1 MIAEQ
6 SLTFQFQNLMLREIL
21 VIDDNPD
28 IRLLVSNILKDQ
40 NFEVRTAA
48 NYDQAVYEIQRKLPD
63 LAIVDIKLDKPDKDG
78 IDLLKLINKKNKM
91 TPVIMISGHAT
102 VQIAVEAIRLGAYEF
117 IEKPFTK
124 EKILNY
130 VKRALE
136 STKLKKE
143 KDIIENKLFHSFEL
157 MGKSSSIVKVKKI
170 IEKLSTSES
179 RVLISGPTGSG
190 KELVARKIHK
200 NSNRSKEPFII
211 INAAL
216 LKENS
221 YEKELFGE
229 EFEDGSI
236 SFGALERANKG
247 TLLIDE
253 VSEIPYETQ
262 ANVLRVLIDQKFKRL
277 NGSKDIN
284 VNIRLISSTSK
295 DLNELVSAN
304 KFREDLFH
312 RLNVMPIELT
322 SLNSRTEDIPILI
335 EYFKNKLSEINGV
348 QQPNIDIKNDNFY
361 TYNWPGNVREL
372 RNLVERVTILSA
384 NETKENINKLIS
396 DILNPSTNSK
406 INNDLMEKS
415 FSSPLKEAREHFEKE
430 YLTTQL
436 KKNHG
441 NISKTADFIGMER
454 SALHRKLKSLG
465 IKGIN

>member
-1 MIAEQ
+1 MHK
-6 SLTFQFQNLMLREIL
+6 EIL

-28 IRLLVSNILKDQ
+28 IRFLICKILKEE
-40 NFEVRTAA
+40 NFIVRSAA
-48 NYDQAVYEIQRKLPD
+48 NYDQAVIEINKKLPD
-63 LAIVDIKLDKPDKDG
+63 LAIIDIKLDKTDKDG
-78 IDLLKLINKKNKM
+78 IDLLESIISKNKLI
-91 TPVIMISGHAT
+91 PVIMISGHAT
-102 VQIAVEAIRLGAYEF
+102 VQIAIEAMRLGAYEF
-117 IEKPFTK
+117 IEKPFST

-130 VKRALE
+130 VTRALE
-136 STKLKKE
+136 TASLKKE

-157 MGKSSSIVKVKKI
+157 IGKSTSVIKIKKT
-170 IEKLSTSES
+170 IEKLATSES

-200 NSNRSKEPFII
+200 NSGRSKEPFII
-211 INAAL
+211 LNAAL
-216 LKENS
+216 LKETT

-229 EFEDGSI
+229 EFDDGNI

-253 VSEIPYETQ
+253 VSEIPFETQ

-277 NGSKDIN
+277 NGSKYIK

-295 DLNELVSAN
+295 NLKELIEIE

-312 RLNVMPIELT
+312 RLNVVPIELE
-322 SLNSRTEDIPILI
+322 SLSSRTEDIPLLI
-335 EYFKNKLSEINGV
+335 EYFTEKLSEINGV
-348 QQPNIDIKNDNFY
+348 QQPKIDINNDNLY
-361 TYNWPGNVREL
+361 TYNWPGNIREL

-384 NETKENINKLIS
+384 NESKENINKLMN
-396 DILNPSTNSK
+396 DILTSSSSTARNQS
-406 INNDLMEKS
+406 LLEKS
-415 FSSPLKEAREHFEKE
+415 FASPLKEAREHFEKE
-430 YLTTQL
+430 YLTAQL

>member
-1 MIAEQ
+1 M
-6 SLTFQFQNLMLREIL
+6 NKEIL
-21 VIDDNPD
+21 VIDDKPD
-28 IRLLVSNILKDQ
+28 IRLLVSNILKEK
-40 NFEVRTAA
+40 NYTVRTAA
-48 NYDQAVYEIQRKLPD
+48 NYDQAVFEINKKLPD
-63 LAIVDIKLDKPDKDG
+63 LAIIDIKLDKVDNDG
-78 IDLLKLINKKNKM
+78 IDLLKMVTKKDKLI
-91 TPVIMISGHAT
+91 PVIMISGHAT
-102 VQIAVEAIRLGAYEF
+102 VQIAVEATRLGAYEF
-117 IEKPFTK
+117 IEKPFSR

-130 VKRALE
+130 VNRALE
-136 STKLKKE
+136 SSLLKKE
-143 KDIIENKLFHSFEL
+143 KDLIENKLFHSFDL
-157 MGKSSSIVKVKKI
+157 IGKSPSIIKVKKI
-170 IEKLSTSES
+170 IEKLSNSES
-179 RVLISGPTGSG
+179 RILISGSTGTG

-200 NSNRSKEPFII
+200 NSSREKEPFVI

-216 LKENS
+216 LKES
-221 YEKELFGE
+221 TYEKELFGE
-229 EFEDGSI
+229 EFKDGTI

-295 DLNELVSAN
+295 NLNELVKVN

-312 RLNVMPIELT
+312 RLNVMPIELS
-322 SLNSRTEDIPILI
+322 SLSSRTEDIPLLI
-335 EYFKNKLSEINGV
+335 DYFKDKLSEINGV
-348 QQPNIDIKNDNFY
+348 QEPKIDIKNDNLY

-384 NETKENINKLIS
+384 NETKENIDKLIG
-396 DILNPSTNSK
+396 DILNPSSGYDNS
-406 INNDLMEKS
+406 NSLLEKS
-415 FSSPLKEAREHFEKE
+415 FTSPLKEAREQFEKE
-430 YLTTQL
+430 YLITQL

-441 NISKTADFIGMER
+441 NVSKTADFIGMER

>member
-1 MIAEQ
+1 
-6 SLTFQFQNLMLREIL
+6 MLKDIL

-28 IRLLVSNILKDQ
+28 IRFLICNILKEQ
-40 NFEVRTAA
+40 NFQVRSAA
-48 NYDQAVYEIQRKLPD
+48 NYDQAVLEINKKLPD
-63 LAIVDIKLDKPDKDG
+63 LAIIDIKLDKANKDG
-78 IDLLKLINKKNKM
+78 IDLLKLIISKNKL

-117 IEKPFTK
+117 IEKPFST

-136 STKLKKE
+136 NASLKEE

-157 MGKSSSIVKVKKI
+157 IGKSPSITRTRKM

-200 NSNRSKEPFII
+200 YSGRSKEPFVIL
-211 INAAL
+211 NAAL
-216 LKENS
+216 LKETT
-221 YEKELFGE
+221 YEKELFGQ
-229 EFEDGSI
+229 EFDDGNI

-253 VSEIPYETQ
+253 VAEIPIETQ
-262 ANVLRVLIDQKFKRL
+262 ANILRVLIDQKFKRL
-277 NGSKDIN
+277 NGTKDIS
-284 VNIRLISSTSK
+284 VNIRLISSTSQNLK
-295 DLNELVSAN
+295 ELVEIG
-304 KFREDLFH
+304 KFREDLYH
-312 RLNVMPIELT
+312 RLNVVPIELS
-322 SLNSRTEDIPILI
+322 SLSSRTEDIPLLI
-335 EYFKNKLSEINGV
+335 EYFKKIISEINGV
-348 QQPNIDIKNDNFY
+348 QQSKIDIKNDNLY
-361 TYNWPGNVREL
+361 TYSWPGNVREL
-372 RNLVERVTILSA
+372 RNLVERVTILSS
-384 NETKENINKLIS
+384 NESKENIDKLM
-396 DILNPSTNSK
+396 DEILSSTSSFK
-406 INNDLMEKS
+406 ITESLLEKS

-430 YLTTQL
+430 YLTKQL

>member
-1 MIAEQ
+1 MHK
-6 SLTFQFQNLMLREIL
+6 EIL

-28 IRLLVSNILKDQ
+28 IRLLVSSILKDQ

-48 NYDQAVYEIQRKLPD
+48 NYDQAVFEINKKLPD
-63 LAIVDIKLDKPDKDG
+63 LAIIDIKLDKTDKDG
-78 IDLLKLINKKNKM
+78 IDLLKLVTKKNKQI
-91 TPVIMISGHAT
+91 PIIMISGHAT
-102 VQIAVEAIRLGAYEF
+102 VAIAVEATRLGAYEF
-117 IEKPFTK
+117 IEKPFSK

-136 STKLKKE
+136 SFELKKE
-143 KDIIENKLFHSFEL
+143 KDLIENKLFHSFDL
-157 MGKSSSIVKVKKI
+157 VGKSPSIMKVKKI

-179 RVLISGPTGSG
+179 RVLISGPTGTG

-200 NSNRSKEPFII
+200 NSSREKEPFVI

-216 LKENS
+216 LKENT
-221 YEKELFGE
+221 YERELFGE
-229 EFEDGSI
+229 EFEDGNV

-277 NGSKDIN
+277 NGAKDIY

-295 DLNELVSAN
+295 NLDNLVKN
-304 KFREDLFH
+304 GKFREDLYH

-322 SLNSRTEDIPILI
+322 SLNSRTEDISLLI
-335 EYFKNKLSEINGV
+335 KYFMEKLSEINGV
-348 QQPNIDIKNDNFY
+348 QKPNIDINNDNLY

-372 RNLVERVTILSA
+372 RNLVERITILSS
-384 NETKENINKLIS
+384 NESKSDINKLIE
-396 DILNPSTNSK
+396 DILNPSSSSLTNK
-406 INNDLMEKS
+406 DILEKS
-415 FSSPLKEAREHFEKE
+415 FTSPLKEARKHFEKE
-430 YLTTQL
+430 YLLIQL

-454 SALHRKLKSLG
+454 SALHRKLKELG

>member
-1 MIAEQ
+1 
-6 SLTFQFQNLMLREIL
+6 MLKEIL

-28 IRLLVSNILKDQ
+28 IRSLVSNILIEQ
-40 NFEVRTAA
+40 NYEVRTAA
-48 NYDQAVYEIQRKLPD
+48 NYDQAIFEINKKLPD
-63 LAIVDIKLDKPDKDG
+63 LAIIDIKLDKTDKDG
-78 IDLLKLINKKNKM
+78 IDLLKLVTKKNKL

-102 VQIAVEAIRLGAYEF
+102 VQIAVEATRLGAYEF

-130 VKRALE
+130 VNRALE
-136 STKLKKE
+136 SSKLKKE

-157 MGKSSSIVKVKKI
+157 IGKSPSVIKVKKI

-179 RVLISGPTGSG
+179 RVLIYGPTGAG

-200 NSNRSKEPFII
+200 NSSRSKEPFII

-216 LKENS
+216 LKES
-221 YEKELFGE
+221 AYEKELFGE
-229 EFEDGSI
+229 EFDDGNI

-253 VSEIPYETQ
+253 VSEIPFETQ

-295 DLNELVSAN
+295 DLSELVKIN
-304 KFREDLFH
+304 KFREDLYH

-322 SLNSRTEDIPILI
+322 SLSSRTEDIPLLI
-335 EYFKNKLSEINGV
+335 EYFKEKLSEINGV
-348 QQPNIDIKNDNFY
+348 QQPKIDIKNDNLY

-372 RNLVERVTILSA
+372 RNLVERITILSA
-384 NETKENINKLIS
+384 NESQSNINKIIE
-396 DILNPSTNSK
+396 DILNPASTFSNR
-406 INNDLMEKS
+406 DHLEKS
-415 FSSPLKEAREHFEKE
+415 FTSPLKEARKHFEKE
-430 YLTTQL
+430 YLITQL

-454 SALHRKLKSLG
+454 SALHRKLKELG

>member
-1 MIAEQ
+1 MQ
-6 SLTFQFQNLMLREIL
+6 KEIL

-28 IRLLVSNILKDQ
+28 IRNLICNILKEK
-40 NFEVRTAA
+40 NVEIRSAA
-48 NYDQAVYEIQRKLPD
+48 NYDQATYEIQKKLPD
-63 LAIVDIKLDKPDKDG
+63 LAIIDIKLDKPDKDG
-78 IDLLKLINKKNKM
+78 IDLLKMIMKKNKLL
-91 TPVIMISGHAT
+91 PVIMISGHAT
-102 VQIAVEAIRLGAYEF
+102 VQIALESLRLGAYEF
-117 IEKPFTK
+117 MEKGASFSLDK
-124 EKILNY
+124 LLNY
-130 VKRALE
+130 INRAFE
-136 STKLKKE
+136 SFELKKE
-143 KDIIENKLFHSFEL
+143 KNIMENKLFHSFEL
-157 MGKSSSIVKVKKI
+157 IGNSPAILKVKKI
-170 IEKLSTSES
+170 IDKLSSSES

-200 NSNRSKEPFII
+200 NSSRSSEPFVI

-216 LKENS
+216 LKENT

-229 EFEDGSI
+229 EFEDGNI

-253 VSEIPYETQ
+253 VSEIPFDTQ
-262 ANVLRVLIDQKFKRL
+262 ANILRVLIDQKFKRL
-277 NGSKDIN
+277 NGKKDIN

-295 DLNELVSAN
+295 DLNDLVEVK

-322 SLNSRTEDIPILI
+322 PLNSRTEDIPLLI
-335 EYFKNKLSEINGV
+335 KYFKEKLSEINGV
-348 QQPNIDIKNDNFY
+348 QQPKIDINNDSLF

-372 RNLVERVTILSA
+372 RNLVERITILSG
-384 NETKENINKLIS
+384 NESKENINKLID
-396 DILNPSTNSK
+396 DILNPSSRSLTNKNLLERS
-406 INNDLMEKS
+406 LT
-415 FSSPLKEAREHFEKE
+415 SPLKEAREHFEKE
-430 YLTTQL
+430 YLITQL

>member
-1 MIAEQ
+1 
-6 SLTFQFQNLMLREIL
+6 MLKEIL

-28 IRLLVSNILKDQ
+28 IRFLVSNILEEQ
-40 NFEVRTAA
+40 NYKIRTAA
-48 NYDQAVYEIQRKLPD
+48 NYDQAVLEINKRLPD
-63 LAIVDIKLDKPDKDG
+63 LAILDIKLDKPDKDG
-78 IDLLKLINKKNKM
+78 IDLLKLIIKKNKNI
-91 TPVIMISGHAT
+91 PVIMISGHAT
-102 VQIAVEAIRLGAYEF
+102 VKVAVEAIRLGAYEF
-117 IEKPFTK
+117 IEKPFSK

-130 VKRALE
+130 VNRGLE
-136 STKLKKE
+136 SSLLKKE
-143 KDIIENKLFHSFEL
+143 KDIIENKLFHSFDL
-157 MGKSSSIVKVKKI
+157 IGDSPDMAKVRKT

-200 NSNRSKEPFII
+200 NSGRVKEPFVI

-216 LKENS
+216 LKERT

-229 EFEDGSI
+229 EFDDGNI

-262 ANVLRVLIDQKFKRL
+262 ANVLRVLIDQKFKRI

-295 DLNELVSAN
+295 DLKQLVKEN

-312 RLNVMPIELT
+312 RLNVMPIELN
-322 SLNSRTEDIPILI
+322 SLSSRTEDIPLLI
-335 EYFKNKLSEINGV
+335 NYFKTKLAEINGV
-348 QQPNIDIKNDNFY
+348 QEPNIDIKNDSLY
-361 TYNWPGNVREL
+361 TYSWPGNVREL
-372 RNLVERVTILSA
+372 RNLVERITILSS
-384 NETKENINKLIS
+384 NDSKEKINQLIN
-396 DILNPSTNSK
+396 DILNPSSK
-406 INNDLMEKS
+406 ITEENNILTQS
-415 FSSPLKEAREHFEKE
+415 FQSPLKEAREHFEKE

-436 KKNHG
+436 KKHHG

>member
-1 MIAEQ
+1 MIK
-6 SLTFQFQNLMLREIL
+6 EIL

-28 IRLLVSNILKDQ
+28 IRFLVCNILEEQ
-40 NFEVRTAA
+40 NFKVRTAA
-48 NYDQAVYEIQRKLPD
+48 NFDQAVLEINRRIPD

-78 IDLLKLINKKNKM
+78 IDLLKLIIKKNKN

-102 VQIAVEAIRLGAYEF
+102 VKVAVEAIRLGAYEF
-117 IEKPFTK
+117 IEKPFSK
-124 EKILNY
+124 EKIINY
-130 VKRALE
+130 VNRGLE
-136 STKLKKE
+136 SSSLKKE
-143 KDIIENKLFHSFEL
+143 KDIIENKLFHSFDL
-157 MGKSSSIVKVKKI
+157 IGKSSDITKVKKI
-170 IEKLSTSES
+170 IDKLSSSES

-200 NSNRSKEPFII
+200 NSIRVKEPFVI

-216 LKENS
+216 LKEKT

-229 EFEDGSI
+229 EFEDGNI
-236 SFGALERANKG
+236 SFGSLERANRG

-262 ANVLRVLIDQKFKRL
+262 ANVLRVLIDQKFKRV

-295 DLNELVSAN
+295 DLSQLVRDN
-304 KFREDLFH
+304 KFREDLYH
-312 RLNVMPIELT
+312 RLNVMPVELT
-322 SLNSRTEDIPILI
+322 SLSSRTEDIPLLI
-335 EYFKNKLSEINGV
+335 DYFKEKLSEINGV
-348 QQPNIDIKNDNFY
+348 PMPKIDIKNDNLY

-384 NETKENINKLIS
+384 NESTENIKKLMN
-396 DILNPSTNSK
+396 DILTSSSS
-406 INNDLMEKS
+406 IENDKTLIEKS

-430 YLTTQL
+430 YLITQL

>member
-1 MIAEQ
+1 MHK
-6 SLTFQFQNLMLREIL
+6 EIL

-40 NFEVRTAA
+40 KYEVRAAA
-48 NYDQAVYEIQRKLPD
+48 NYDQAIFEINKKLPD
-63 LAIVDIKLDKPDKDG
+63 LAIIDIKLDKPDKDG
-78 IDLLKLINKKNKM
+78 IDLLKFINKKEKS

-124 EKILNY
+124 EKIINY
-130 VKRALE
+130 VNRALE
-136 STKLKKE
+136 SSTLKKE
-143 KDIIENKLFHSFEL
+143 KDIIENKLFHSFDL
-157 MGKSSSIVKVKKI
+157 IGKSGSIVKVRKI
-170 IEKLSTSES
+170 IEKLSTTES
-179 RVLISGPTGSG
+179 RILITGPTGTG

-200 NSNRSKEPFII
+200 NSNRSKQPFII

-216 LKENS
+216 LKENA

-229 EFEDGSI
+229 ELEDGTI
-236 SFGALERANKG
+236 SFGALERANNG

-253 VSEIPYETQ
+253 VSEIPYTTQ

-295 DLNELVSAN
+295 DLNELVSIN

-312 RLNVMPIELT
+312 RLNVMPIELPP
-322 SLNSRTEDIPILI
+322 LNSRTEDIPLLI
-335 EYFKNKLSEINGV
+335 EYFKEKLSEINGV
-348 QQPNIDIKNDNFY
+348 HQPDIDINNDNLY

-372 RNLVERVTILSA
+372 RNLVERITILSA
-384 NETKENINKLIS
+384 NESKENINKIIE
-396 DILNPSTNSK
+396 DILNPSLKSK
-406 INNDLMEKS
+406 NGDNILEKS
-415 FSSPLKEAREHFEKE
+415 FSSPLKEAREQFEKE
-430 YLTTQL
+430 YLINQL

-465 IKGIN
+465 IKGLN

>member
-1 MIAEQ
+1 M
-6 SLTFQFQNLMLREIL
+6 FKEIL

-28 IRLLVSNILKDQ
+28 IRYLLCSILEEQ
-40 NFEVRTAA
+40 NFKVRSAA
-48 NYDQAVYEIQRKLPD
+48 NYDQAVLEINNRLPD
-63 LAIVDIKLDKPDKDG
+63 LAIIDIKLDKPNKDG
-78 IDLLKLINKKNKM
+78 IDLLKLVNTKNKF

-117 IEKPFTK
+117 IEKPFSK

-130 VKRALE
+130 VNRGLE
-136 STKLKKE
+136 SASLKKE

-157 MGKSSSIVKVKKI
+157 IGKSPNIVKVKKI
-170 IEKLSTSES
+170 IEKLITSES

-200 NSNRSKEPFII
+200 NSSRSKEPFII

-216 LKENS
+216 LKEKT
-221 YEKELFGE
+221 YERELFGE
-229 EFEDGSI
+229 EFDDGNI

-253 VSEIPYETQ
+253 VSEIPFETQ
-262 ANVLRVLIDQKFKRL
+262 ANVLRVLIDQKFKRM

-284 VNIRLISSTSK
+284 VNIRLISSSSK
-295 DLNELVSAN
+295 DLTELVKEN

-312 RLNVMPIELT
+312 RLNVMPIELS
-322 SLNSRTEDIPILI
+322 SLSSRTEDIPLLI
-335 EYFKNKLSEINGV
+335 DYFKTKLSEINGV
-348 QQPNIDIKNDNFY
+348 KTPDIDIKNDNLY
-361 TYNWPGNVREL
+361 TYSWPGNVREL
-372 RNLVERVTILSA
+372 RNLVERITILSS
-384 NETKENINKLIS
+384 NESKQKINQVID
-396 DILNPSTNSK
+396 DILNPSSETNY
-406 INNDLMEKS
+406 NKS
-415 FSSPLKEAREHFEKE
+415 LLEQSFQSPLKEAREHFEKE

-436 KKNHG
+436 KKHHG

>member
-1 MIAEQ
+1 MHK
-6 SLTFQFQNLMLREIL
+6 EIL

-28 IRLLVSNILKDQ
+28 IRNLVSSILKDQ
-40 NFEVRTAA
+40 NFNVRTAA
-48 NYDQAVYEIQRKLPD
+48 NYDQAVFEINKKLPD
-63 LAIVDIKLDKPDKDG
+63 LAIVDIKLDKADKDG
-78 IDLLKLINKKNKM
+78 IDLLKLITKKDKFI
-91 TPVIMISGHAT
+91 PVIMISGHAT
-102 VQIAVEAIRLGAYEF
+102 VQIAVEATRLGAYEF
-117 IEKPFTK
+117 IEKPFSK

-136 STKLKKE
+136 SSQLKKE
-143 KDIIENKLFHSFEL
+143 KNIIENKLFHSFDL
-157 MGKSSSIVKVKKI
+157 IGNSPSIVKVKKI

-179 RVLISGPTGSG
+179 RVLISGPTGTG

-200 NSNRSKEPFII
+200 NSLRSKEPFVI

-216 LKENS
+216 LKETT

-229 EFEDGSI
+229 EFEDGNI

-277 NGSKDIN
+277 NGSKDVN
-284 VNIRLISSTSK
+284 VNIRLISSTAKNLS
-295 DLNELVSAN
+295 ELVKEN
-304 KFREDLFH
+304 KFREDLYH
-312 RLNVMPIELT
+312 RLNVIPIELT
-322 SLNSRTEDIPILI
+322 SLSSRTEDIPLLI
-335 EYFKNKLSEINGV
+335 NYFKKKLSDINGV
-348 QQPNIDIKNDNFY
+348 QQFKIEINNDNLY

-372 RNLVERVTILSA
+372 RNLVERITILTA
-384 NETKENINKLIS
+384 NEKKNDINKLIE
-396 DILNPSTNSK
+396 DILNPSKSFD
-406 INNDLMEKS
+406 INQNLLEKS
-415 FSSPLKEAREHFEKE
+415 FTSPLKEARKHFEKE
-430 YLTTQL
+430 YLLTQL

-454 SALHRKLKSLG
+454 SALHRKLKELG

>member
-1 MIAEQ
+1 M
-6 SLTFQFQNLMLREIL
+6 FKEIL

-28 IRLLVSNILKDQ
+28 IRFLVCNILEEQ
-40 NFEVRTAA
+40 NFKVRTAA
-48 NYDQAVYEIQRKLPD
+48 NYDQAVLEINKRLPD

-78 IDLLKLINKKNKM
+78 IDLLKLIIKKSKNI
-91 TPVIMISGHAT
+91 PVIMISGHAT
-102 VQIAVEAIRLGAYEF
+102 VKVAVEAIRLGAYEF
-117 IEKPFTK
+117 IEKPFSK
-124 EKILNY
+124 EKIINY
-130 VKRALE
+130 VNRGLE
-136 STKLKKE
+136 SSLLKKE
-143 KDIIENKLFHSFEL
+143 KDIIENKLFHSFDL
-157 MGKSSSIVKVKKI
+157 VGKSPSITKVKKI
-170 IEKLSTSES
+170 IDKLSPSES
-179 RVLISGPTGSG
+179 RVLIYGPTGSG

-200 NSNRSKEPFII
+200 NSIRVKEPFII

-216 LKENS
+216 LKEKT

-229 EFEDGSI
+229 EFEDGNI

-262 ANVLRVLIDQKFKRL
+262 ANVLRVLIDQKFKRV

-295 DLNELVSAN
+295 DLNELVRAN
-304 KFREDLFH
+304 KFREDLYH

-322 SLNSRTEDIPILI
+322 SLSSRTEDIPLLI
-335 EYFKNKLSEINGV
+335 EYFKTKLSEINGV
-348 QQPNIDIKNDNFY
+348 QKPDIDIKNDSLY

-372 RNLVERVTILSA
+372 RNLVERITILSS
-384 NETKENINKLIS
+384 NETKIKISHLIN
-396 DILNPSTNSK
+396 DILNPSSK
-406 INNDLMEKS
+406 ILKENNILNQS
-415 FSSPLKEAREHFEKE
+415 FQAPLKEAREHFEKE

-436 KKNHG
+436 KKHHG